1 MFARPMSSADC
12 QAIAAWGAAS
22 PPAAGDAGL
31 LHNLDLEAEL
41 RRPLTRGWVLA
52 GADAAPIAY
61 ALLWHIVDELELVA
75 LATRPDFRRRG
86 AARALLA
93 HVIDSARDR
102 AARRL
107 TLEVGANNAAALGLY
122 RSVGFREFN
131 RRRGYYAER
140 GEDALELE
148 LVLEARPQAG

>member
-1 MFARPMSSADC
+1 MFARPMSNADC
-12 QAIAAWGAAS
+12 QAIAAWDQATS
-22 PPAAGDAGL
+22 PAAEGSGL
-31 LHNLDLEAEL
+31 LHNLDLETEL
-41 RRPLTRGWVLA
+41 RRTLTRGWVLA
-52 GADAAPIAY
+52 AADDAPIAY

-93 HVIDSARDR
+93 HVIDCARNM

-107 TLEVGANNAAALGLY
+107 TLEVGARNAAALGLY
-122 RSVGFREFN
+122 RAAGFREFN

-148 LVLEARPQAG
+148 LTLV

>member
-12 QAIAAWGAAS
+12 QAIAAWGRAPS
-22 PPAAGDAGL
+22 PTAEDSGL
-31 LHNLDLEAEL
+31 LHNLDLDAEL
-41 RRPLTRGWVLA
+41 RRTLTRGWVLA
-52 GADAAPIAY
+52 AGDGAPIAY

-75 LATRPDFRRRG
+75 LETRPDFRRRG

-93 HVIDSARDR
+93 HVIDSARAV

-107 TLEVGANNAAALGLY
+107 TLEVGAHNAAALGLY
-122 RSVGFREFN
+122 RSAGFREFN

-140 GEDALELE
+140 GEDALEME
-148 LVLEARPQAG
+148 LVLGV